1 MKKVLVAGSTGY
13 IGRYVVQELK
23 LRGYQVRAL
32 VRNTGKIGQPGPH
45 LEPAIAPL
53 ADEIFIGEATKPE
66 TLANVCDGVD
76 IVFSSLGL
84 TRPDFVHSCFD
95 VDYRANL
102 NLLRLALKAGVKKFV
117 YVSVFN
123 AHRMMEIQNIQA
135 HEKFVDELRASGI
148 DYAVIRPTGYFSD
161 MAQFLNMARS
171 GVMLTLGDGDKRSNP
186 IHGADLAKACVDALE
201 GNDSVVEVG
210 GPETFTYREVADLA
224 SEVVGKHPF
233 VASLPLWLADGIA
246 AVTGLINRDIQD
258 VALFAS
264 AVSRMDS
271 VAPAHGT
278 HRLRDYFVE
287 MLNNEEH
294 RQHPAPTGMA
304 ENKHESGSQPV

>member
-23 LRGYQVRAL
+23 NRGYWVRAL
-32 VRNTGKIGQPGPH
+32 LRSTEKIKQHGAH

-53 ADEIFIGEATKPE
+53 ADEFFVGEATRPE
-66 TLANVCDGVD
+66 TLTGVCDGID
-76 IVFSSLGL
+76 IVFSSMGL
-84 TRPDFVHSCFD
+84 TRPDFVHSAFD
-95 VDYRANL
+95 VDYKANL
-102 NLLRLALKAGVKKFV
+102 TLLRLAQKAGVKKFV
-117 YVSVFN
+117 YISVFN

-171 GVMLTLGDGDKRSNP
+171 GIMLSLGEGDKRSNP
-186 IHGADLAKACVDALE
+186 IHGADLAKVCVDAIE
-201 GNDSVVEVG
+201 GDDKVIEAG
-210 GPETFTYREVADLA
+210 GPETFTYREVAEMA
-224 SEVVGKHPF
+224 AEVVGKHPF
-233 VASLPLWLADGIA
+233 VASVPVWLADGIA
-246 AVTGLINRDIQD
+246 AVSGFINRDIQD

-264 AVSRMDS
+264 AVSKMDS
-271 VAPAHGT
+271 VAPARGT

-287 MLNNEEH
+287 MLNMDG
-294 RQHPAPTGMA
+294 R
-304 ENKHESGSQPV
+304 

>member
-23 LRGYQVRAL
+23 NRDYWVRAL
-32 VRNTGKIGQPGPH
+32 VRNTDKIKHPGRH
-45 LEPAIAPL
+45 LEPALAPL
-53 ADEIFIGEATKPE
+53 VDQFFIGEATKPATVAE
-66 TLANVCDGVD
+66 ACDGID
-76 IVFSSLGL
+76 IVFSSLGM

-102 NLLRLALKAGVKKFV
+102 NLLRLAMKAGAKKFV

-135 HEKFVDELRASGI
+135 HEKFVDELSASGI

-161 MAQFLNMARS
+161 MAQFLNMARN

-186 IHGADLAKACVDALE
+186 IHGADLARVCVDAIE
-201 GNDSVVEVG
+201 GASTVVEVG
-210 GPETFTYREVADLA
+210 GPETFTYREVADMA
-224 SEVVGKHPF
+224 AEVVGGKPF
-233 VASLPLWLADGIA
+233 VASLPLWLADGVA
-246 AVTGLINRDIQD
+246 AVTGFINRDIQD

-271 VAPAHGT
+271 VAPPHGT

-287 MLNNEEH
+287 MARQEEH
-294 RQHPAPTGMA
+294 RG
-304 ENKHESGSQPV
+304 

>member
-23 LRGYQVRAL
+23 NRGYWVRAL
-32 VRNTGKIGQPGPH
+32 LRSTEKIKQQGAH

-53 ADEIFIGEATKPE
+53 ADEFFVGEATRPE
-66 TLANVCDGVD
+66 TLAGVCDGID
-76 IVFSSLGL
+76 IVFSSMGL
-84 TRPDFVHSCFD
+84 TRPDFVHSAFD
-95 VDYRANL
+95 VDYKANL
-102 NLLRLALKAGVKKFV
+102 TLLRLAQKAGVKKFV
-117 YVSVFN
+117 YISVFN

-171 GVMLTLGDGDKRSNP
+171 GIMLSLGEGDKRSNP
-186 IHGADLAKACVDALE
+186 IHGADLAKVCVDALE
-201 GNDSVVEVG
+201 GDDKVIEAG
-210 GPETFTYREVADLA
+210 GPETFTYREVAEMA
-224 SEVVGKHPF
+224 AEVVGKHPF
-233 VASLPLWLADGIA
+233 VASVPVWLADGIA
-246 AVTGLINRDIQD
+246 AVSGFINRDIQD

-264 AVSRMDS
+264 AVSKMDS
-271 VAPAHGT
+271 VAPARGT

-287 MLNNEEH
+287 MLNMDG
-294 RQHPAPTGMA
+294 R
-304 ENKHESGSQPV
+304 